1 MRSLIFS
8 LTLLIS
14 SFLLFLVQPMIGRL
28 LLPSLGGTPAV
39 WNGCMLFFQAALLAG
54 YAWAHYGPP
63 KLGVKNHL
71 LVHLFLLAAVCCL
84 LPMEIMDGW
93 AAPVDSNPMFW
104 LLGQLTLCVGLPFF
118 VISSSAPL
126 LQRWFSLSTPDEEQ
140 GSEPWFLYAISN
152 VGSLVALISYP
163 FVFERIMGLTDQGTF
178 WTAGFFLLTCMFAG
192 CAWYTLANAKREHLI
207 QTSAKSTVTPL
218 TWRKR
223 IRYITLAAIPS
234 SLMLGVTTIV
244 STDAG
249 SFPLMWSIPLA
260 LYLITFILV
269 FANRQVLPH
278 WLVVRT
284 MPYFLLLMPV
294 LISADLGGN
303 PAIMI
308 AAHFTVFFVVA
319 MACHGEMARLR
330 PPVDQLTEFYLMM
343 SIGGVVGGAF
353 NSLLAPV
360 LFNSILEYPI
370 MLVAACLIIPSWQ
383 HVCGKTVVP
392 PSWLDIKEVWA
403 APVALMVLLSAVWA
417 FEYSLLEAFPM
428 SVKLLGFGLPA
439 AGCVLLAR
447 SPRRFAP
454 CFALL
459 LFAYPF
465 IQINHDVTVKQR
477 GFFGVNEIATVGDF
491 RKLINGRT
499 QHGMQRI
506 DESEDPQPLSYYH
519 PEGPVG
525 DLFREFGDQQERI
538 GVVGLG
544 IGTIAAYGKP
554 NQEIDFYEIDPMVYQ
569 MASDDRYFSYLNSA
583 NCDVDVILG
592 DARVQLDA
600 RRKKQSQLTNVS
612 YSVNNGNDLSDDN
625 DLSDQDR
632 DNSPTRD
639 HYGLMILDAFGS
651 DSVPIHLL
659 TEEAVQLY
667 LDSLD
672 ENGLLAIHISSKF
685 MNFIPVG
692 AAISQRFGLYSAVR
706 TDAQLTQSQRQS
718 GHSASRYMIFSRD
731 EETIERFLNLDN
743 GWQALKSEHPVRW
756 TDEHANILD
765 VMIW

>member
-1 MRSLIFS
+1 MRSLVFS
-8 LTLLIS
+8 LTLLLS
-14 SFLLFLVQPMIGRL
+14 SFLLFLVQPMIGRM

-84 LPMEIMDGW
+84 LPMKIVDSW

-126 LQRWFSLSTPDEEQ
+126 LQRWFSLSASETEQ

-152 VGSLVALISYP
+152 FGSLVALISYP
-163 FVFERIMGLTDQGTF
+163 FVFERIMGLTNQGIF
-178 WTAGFFLLTCMFAG
+178 WASGFLLLTCMFAN
-192 CAWYTLANAKREHLI
+192 CAWYTLRNARPEVLTRPRTKTH
-207 QTSAKSTVTPL
+207 TAPL
-218 TWRKR
+218 SWNQRV
-223 IRYITLAAIPS
+223 RYIVLAAIPS

-269 FANRQVLPH
+269 FAKRQLLPH
-278 WLVVRT
+278 RWIVRAT
-284 MPYFLLLMPV
+284 PFFLLAMPLV
-294 LISADLGGN
+294 MTIDLGDN
-303 PAIMI
+303 PALMI
-308 AAHFTVFFVVA
+308 AAHFAVFFVVA

-330 PPVDQLTEFYLMM
+330 PPVEQLTEFYLMM

-370 MLVAACLIIPSWQ
+370 VLIAASLVLPAWREIADEQNSTDRSPA
-383 HVCGKTVVP
+383 
-392 PSWLDIKEVWA
+392 PSWLSIEKIWA
-403 APVALMVLLSAVWA
+403 VPVALLVLLSGVWA
-417 FEYSLLEAFPM
+417 FEYSLLTLFRPLVM
-428 SVKLLGFGLPA
+428 LLGFAVPA
-439 AGCVLLAR
+439 AVCILLAR
-447 SPRRFAP
+447 SPRRFVP
-454 CFALL
+454 CYALL
-459 LFAYPF
+459 LLGYPF
-465 IQINHDVTVKQR
+465 IHVNHDVTLKQR
-477 GFFGVNEIATVGDF
+477 GFFGVNEIATVGEF
-491 RKLINGRT
+491 RTLINGRT

-506 DESEDPQPLSYYH
+506 EETENPLPLSYYH
-519 PEGPVG
+519 PDGPVG
-525 DLFREFGDQQERI
+525 DLFRQFGDQQNRI

-544 IGTIAAYGKP
+544 VGTIAAYGQA
-554 NQEIDFYEIDPMVYQ
+554 NQQLDFYEIDPIVYQ
-569 MASDDRYFSYLNSA
+569 MASDENYFSYLSSA
-583 NCDVDVILG
+583 RSDVEVILG

-600 RRKKQSQLTNVS
+600 RRKRMSRLTNVAW
-612 YSVNNGNDLSDDN
+612 
-625 DLSDQDR
+625 R
-632 DNSPTRD
+632 PNSNETQTKNRL
-639 HYGLMILDAFGS
+639 YGMMILDAFGS

-659 TEEAVQLY
+659 TEEAVELY

-692 AAISQRFGLYSAVR
+692 AALSQHFGLHSAVR
-706 TDAQLTQSQRQS
+706 TDAQLTQADRQS
-718 GHSASRYMIFSRD
+718 GRSASRYMIFSRD
-731 EETIERFLNLDN
+731 KETIDRFLDLEN
-743 GWQALKSEHPVRW
+743 GWQPLKSDRPVHW

>member
-1 MRSLIFS
+1 MRSLVFS
-8 LTLLIS
+8 LTLLLS
-14 SFLLFLVQPMIGRL
+14 SFLLFLVQPMIGRM

-84 LPMEIMDGW
+84 LPMKIVDSW

-126 LQRWFSLSTPDEEQ
+126 LQRWFSLSASETEQ

-152 VGSLVALISYP
+152 FGSLVALISYP
-163 FVFERIMGLTDQGTF
+163 FVFERIMGLTNQGIF
-178 WTAGFFLLTCMFAG
+178 WASGFLLLTCMFAN
-192 CAWYTLANAKREHLI
+192 CAWYTLRNARPEVLTRPRTKTH
-207 QTSAKSTVTPL
+207 TAPL
-218 TWRKR
+218 SWNQRV
-223 IRYITLAAIPS
+223 RYIVLAAIPS

-269 FANRQVLPH
+269 FAKRQLLPH
-278 WLVVRT
+278 RWIVRAT
-284 MPYFLLLMPV
+284 PFFLLAMPLV
-294 LISADLGGN
+294 MTIDLGDN
-303 PAIMI
+303 PALMI
-308 AAHFTVFFVVA
+308 AAHFAVFFVVA

-330 PPVDQLTEFYLMM
+330 PPVEQLTEFYLMM

-370 MLVAACLIIPSWQ
+370 VLIAASLVLPAWREIADGQNSTDSSPA
-383 HVCGKTVVP
+383 
-392 PSWLDIKEVWA
+392 PSWLSIEKIWA
-403 APVALMVLLSAVWA
+403 VPVALLVLLSGVWA
-417 FEYSLLEAFPM
+417 FEYSLLTLFRPLVM
-428 SVKLLGFGLPA
+428 LLGFAVPA
-439 AGCVLLAR
+439 AVCILLAR
-447 SPRRFAP
+447 SPRRFVP
-454 CFALL
+454 CYALL
-459 LFAYPF
+459 LLGYPF
-465 IQINHDVTVKQR
+465 IHVNHDVTLKQR
-477 GFFGVNEIATVGDF
+477 GFFGVNEIATVGEF
-491 RKLINGRT
+491 RTLINGRT

-506 DESEDPQPLSYYH
+506 EETENPLPLSYYH
-519 PEGPVG
+519 PDGPVG
-525 DLFREFGDQQERI
+525 DLFRQFGDQQNRI

-544 IGTIAAYGKP
+544 VGTIAAYGQA
-554 NQEIDFYEIDPMVYQ
+554 NQQLDFYEIDPIVYQ
-569 MASDDRYFSYLNSA
+569 MASDENYFSYLSSA
-583 NCDVDVILG
+583 RSDVEVILG

-600 RRKKQSQLTNVS
+600 RRKRMSRLTNVAW
-612 YSVNNGNDLSDDN
+612 
-625 DLSDQDR
+625 R
-632 DNSPTRD
+632 PNSNETQTKNRL
-639 HYGLMILDAFGS
+639 YGMMILDAFGS

-659 TEEAVQLY
+659 TEEAVELY

-692 AAISQRFGLYSAVR
+692 AALSQHFGLHSAVR
-706 TDAQLTQSQRQS
+706 TDAQLTQSDRQS
-718 GHSASRYMIFSRD
+718 GRSASRYMIFSRD
-731 EETIERFLNLDN
+731 KETIDRFLDLEN
-743 GWQALKSEHPVRW
+743 GWQPLKSDRPVHW

>member
-1 MRSLIFS
+1 MRSLVFS
-8 LTLLIS
+8 LTLLLS
-14 SFLLFLVQPMIGRL
+14 SFLLFLVQPMIGRM

-84 LPMEIMDGW
+84 LPMKIVDSW

-126 LQRWFSLSTPDEEQ
+126 LQRWFSLSASETDQ

-152 VGSLVALISYP
+152 FGSLVALISYP
-163 FVFERIMGLTDQGTF
+163 FVFERIMGLTNQGIF
-178 WTAGFFLLTCMFAG
+178 WASGFLLLTCMFAN
-192 CAWYTLANAKREHLI
+192 CAWYTLRNARPEVLTRPRTKTH
-207 QTSAKSTVTPL
+207 TAPL
-218 TWRKR
+218 SWNQRV
-223 IRYITLAAIPS
+223 RYIVLAAIPS

-269 FANRQVLPH
+269 FAKRQLLPH
-278 WLVVRT
+278 RWIVRAT
-284 MPYFLLLMPV
+284 PFFLLAMPLV
-294 LISADLGGN
+294 MTIDLGDN
-303 PAIMI
+303 PALMI
-308 AAHFTVFFVVA
+308 AAHFAVFFVVA

-330 PPVDQLTEFYLMM
+330 PPVEQLTEFYLMM

-370 MLVAACLIIPSWQ
+370 VLIAASLALPAWREIADGQNSTDRSPA
-383 HVCGKTVVP
+383 
-392 PSWLDIKEVWA
+392 PSWLSIEKIWA
-403 APVALMVLLSAVWA
+403 VPVALLVLLSGVWA
-417 FEYSLLEAFPM
+417 FEYSLLTLFRPLVM
-428 SVKLLGFGLPA
+428 LLGFAVPA
-439 AGCVLLAR
+439 AVCILLAR
-447 SPRRFAP
+447 SPRRFVP
-454 CFALL
+454 CYALL
-459 LFAYPF
+459 LLGYPF
-465 IQINHDVTVKQR
+465 IHVNHDVTLKQR
-477 GFFGVNEIATVGDF
+477 GFFGVNEIATVGEF
-491 RKLINGRT
+491 RTLINGRT

-506 DESEDPQPLSYYH
+506 EETENPLPLSYYH
-519 PEGPVG
+519 PDGPVG
-525 DLFREFGDQQERI
+525 DLFRQFGDQQNRI

-544 IGTIAAYGKP
+544 VGTIAAYGQA
-554 NQEIDFYEIDPMVYQ
+554 NQQLDFYEIDPIVYQ
-569 MASDDRYFSYLNSA
+569 MASDENYFSYLSSA
-583 NCDVDVILG
+583 RSDVEVILG

-600 RRKKQSQLTNVS
+600 RRKRMSRLTNVAW
-612 YSVNNGNDLSDDN
+612 
-625 DLSDQDR
+625 R
-632 DNSPTRD
+632 PNSNETQTKNRL
-639 HYGLMILDAFGS
+639 YGMMILDAFGS

-659 TEEAVQLY
+659 TEEAVELY

-692 AAISQRFGLYSAVR
+692 AALSQHFGLHSAVR
-706 TDAQLTQSQRQS
+706 TDAQLTQSDRQS
-718 GHSASRYMIFSRD
+718 GRSASRYMIFSRD
-731 EETIERFLNLDN
+731 KETIDRFLDLEN
-743 GWQALKSEHPVRW
+743 GWQPLKSDRPVHW

>member
-1 MRSLIFS
+1 MRSLVFS
-8 LTLLIS
+8 LTLLLS
-14 SFLLFLVQPMIGRL
+14 SFLLFLVQPMIGRM

-84 LPMEIMDGW
+84 LPMKIVDSW

-126 LQRWFSLSTPDEEQ
+126 LQRWFSLSASETEQ

-152 VGSLVALISYP
+152 FGSLVALISYP
-163 FVFERIMGLTDQGTF
+163 FVFERIMGLTNQGIF
-178 WTAGFFLLTCMFAG
+178 WASGFLLLTCMFAN
-192 CAWYTLANAKREHLI
+192 CAWYTLRNARPEVLTRPRTKTH
-207 QTSAKSTVTPL
+207 TAPL
-218 TWRKR
+218 SWNQRV
-223 IRYITLAAIPS
+223 RYIVLAAIPS

-269 FANRQVLPH
+269 FAKRQLLPH
-278 WLVVRT
+278 RWIVRAT
-284 MPYFLLLMPV
+284 PFFLLAMPLV
-294 LISADLGGN
+294 MTIDLGDN
-303 PAIMI
+303 PALMI
-308 AAHFTVFFVVA
+308 AAHFAVFFVVA

-330 PPVDQLTEFYLMM
+330 PPVEQLTEFYLMM

-370 MLVAACLIIPSWQ
+370 VLIAASLVLPAWREIADGQNSTDRSPA
-383 HVCGKTVVP
+383 
-392 PSWLDIKEVWA
+392 PSWLSIEKIWA
-403 APVALMVLLSAVWA
+403 VPVALLVLLSGVWA
-417 FEYSLLEAFPM
+417 FEYSLLTLFRPLVM
-428 SVKLLGFGLPA
+428 LLGFAVPA
-439 AGCVLLAR
+439 AVCILLAR
-447 SPRRFAP
+447 SPRRFVP
-454 CFALL
+454 CYALL
-459 LFAYPF
+459 LLGYPF
-465 IQINHDVTVKQR
+465 IHVNHDVTLKQR
-477 GFFGVNEIATVGDF
+477 GFFGVNEIATVGEF
-491 RKLINGRT
+491 RTLINGRT

-506 DESEDPQPLSYYH
+506 EETENPLPLSYYH
-519 PEGPVG
+519 PDGPVG
-525 DLFREFGDQQERI
+525 DLFRQFGDQQNRI

-544 IGTIAAYGKP
+544 VGTIAAYGQA
-554 NQEIDFYEIDPMVYQ
+554 NQQLDFYEIDPIVYQ
-569 MASDDRYFSYLNSA
+569 MASDENYFSYLSSA
-583 NCDVDVILG
+583 RSDVEVILG

-600 RRKKQSQLTNVS
+600 RRKRMSRLTNVAW
-612 YSVNNGNDLSDDN
+612 
-625 DLSDQDR
+625 R
-632 DNSPTRD
+632 PNSNETQTKNRL
-639 HYGLMILDAFGS
+639 YGMMILDAFGS

-659 TEEAVQLY
+659 TEEAVELY

-692 AAISQRFGLYSAVR
+692 AALSQHFGLHSAVR
-706 TDAQLTQSQRQS
+706 TDAQLTQSDRQS
-718 GHSASRYMIFSRD
+718 GRSASRYMIFSRD
-731 EETIERFLNLDN
+731 KETIDRFLDLEN
-743 GWQALKSEHPVRW
+743 GWQPLKSDRPVHW

>member
-1 MRSLIFS
+1 MRSLVFS
-8 LTLLIS
+8 LTLLLS
-14 SFLLFLVQPMIGRL
+14 SFLLFLVQPMIGRM

-84 LPMEIMDGW
+84 LPMKIVDSW

-126 LQRWFSLSTPDEEQ
+126 LQRWFSLSASETEQ

-152 VGSLVALISYP
+152 FGSLVALISYP
-163 FVFERIMGLTDQGTF
+163 FVFERIMGLTNQGIF
-178 WTAGFFLLTCMFAG
+178 WASGFLLLTCMFAN
-192 CAWYTLANAKREHLI
+192 CAWYTLRNARPEVLTRPRTKTH
-207 QTSAKSTVTPL
+207 TPPL
-218 TWRKR
+218 SWNQRV
-223 IRYITLAAIPS
+223 RYIVLAAIPS

-269 FANRQVLPH
+269 FAKRQLLPH
-278 WLVVRT
+278 RWIVRAT
-284 MPYFLLLMPV
+284 PFFLLAMPLV
-294 LISADLGGN
+294 MTIDLGDN
-303 PAIMI
+303 PALMI
-308 AAHFTVFFVVA
+308 ATHFAVFFVVA

-330 PPVDQLTEFYLMM
+330 PPVEQLTEFYLMM

-370 MLVAACLIIPSWQ
+370 VLIAASLVLPAWREIADGQNSTDRSPA
-383 HVCGKTVVP
+383 
-392 PSWLDIKEVWA
+392 PSWLSIEKIWA
-403 APVALMVLLSAVWA
+403 VPVALLVLLSGVWA
-417 FEYSLLEAFPM
+417 FEYSLLTLFRPLVM
-428 SVKLLGFGLPA
+428 LLGFAVPA
-439 AGCVLLAR
+439 AVCILLAR
-447 SPRRFAP
+447 SPRRFVP
-454 CFALL
+454 CYALL
-459 LFAYPF
+459 LLGYPF
-465 IQINHDVTVKQR
+465 IHVNHDVTLKQR
-477 GFFGVNEIATVGDF
+477 GFFGVNEIATVGEF
-491 RKLINGRT
+491 RTLINGRT

-506 DESEDPQPLSYYH
+506 EETENPLPLSYYH
-519 PEGPVG
+519 PDGPVG
-525 DLFREFGDQQERI
+525 DLFRQFGDQQNRI

-544 IGTIAAYGKP
+544 VGTIAAYGQA
-554 NQEIDFYEIDPMVYQ
+554 NQQLDFYEIDPIVYQ
-569 MASDDRYFSYLNSA
+569 MASDENYFSYLSSA
-583 NCDVDVILG
+583 RSDVEVILG

-600 RRKKQSQLTNVS
+600 RRKRMSRLTNVAW
-612 YSVNNGNDLSDDN
+612 
-625 DLSDQDR
+625 R
-632 DNSPTRD
+632 PNSNETQTKNRL
-639 HYGLMILDAFGS
+639 YGMMILDAFGS

-659 TEEAVQLY
+659 TEEAVELY

-692 AAISQRFGLYSAVR
+692 AALSQHFGLHSAVR
-706 TDAQLTQSQRQS
+706 TDAQLTQADRQS
-718 GHSASRYMIFSRD
+718 GRSASRYMIFSRD
-731 EETIERFLNLDN
+731 KETIDRFLDLEN
-743 GWQALKSEHPVRW
+743 GWQPLKSDRPVHW

>member
-1 MRSLIFS
+1 MRSLVFS
-8 LTLLIS
+8 LTLLLS
-14 SFLLFLVQPMIGRL
+14 SFLLFLVQPMIGRM

-84 LPMEIMDGW
+84 LPMKIVDSW

-126 LQRWFSLSTPDEEQ
+126 LQRWFSLSASETDQ

-152 VGSLVALISYP
+152 FGSLVALISYP
-163 FVFERIMGLTDQGTF
+163 FVFERIMGLTNQGIF
-178 WTAGFFLLTCMFAG
+178 WASGFLLLTCMFAN
-192 CAWYTLANAKREHLI
+192 CAWYTLRNARPEVLTRPRTKTH
-207 QTSAKSTVTPL
+207 TPPL
-218 TWRKR
+218 SWNQRV
-223 IRYITLAAIPS
+223 RYIVLAAIPS

-269 FANRQVLPH
+269 FAKRQLLPH
-278 WLVVRT
+278 RWIVRAT
-284 MPYFLLLMPV
+284 PFFLLAMPLV
-294 LISADLGGN
+294 MTIDLGDN
-303 PAIMI
+303 PALMI
-308 AAHFTVFFVVA
+308 AAHFAVFFVVA

-330 PPVDQLTEFYLMM
+330 PPVEQLTEFYLMM

-370 MLVAACLIIPSWQ
+370 VLIAASLALPAWREIADGQNSTDRSPA
-383 HVCGKTVVP
+383 
-392 PSWLDIKEVWA
+392 PSWLSIEKIWA
-403 APVALMVLLSAVWA
+403 VPVALLVLLSGVWA
-417 FEYSLLEAFPM
+417 FEYSLLTLFRPLVM
-428 SVKLLGFGLPA
+428 LLGFAVPA
-439 AGCVLLAR
+439 AVCILLAR
-447 SPRRFAP
+447 SPRRFVP
-454 CFALL
+454 CYALL
-459 LFAYPF
+459 LLGYPF
-465 IQINHDVTVKQR
+465 IHVNHDVTLKQR
-477 GFFGVNEIATVGDF
+477 GFFGVNEIATVGEF
-491 RKLINGRT
+491 RTLINGRT

-506 DESEDPQPLSYYH
+506 EETENPLPLSYYH
-519 PEGPVG
+519 PDGPVG
-525 DLFREFGDQQERI
+525 DLFRQFGDQQNRI

-544 IGTIAAYGKP
+544 VGTIAAYGQA
-554 NQEIDFYEIDPMVYQ
+554 NQQLDFYEIDPIVYQ
-569 MASDDRYFSYLNSA
+569 MASDENYFSYLSSA
-583 NCDVDVILG
+583 RSDVEVILG

-600 RRKKQSQLTNVS
+600 RRKRMSRLTNVAW
-612 YSVNNGNDLSDDN
+612 
-625 DLSDQDR
+625 R
-632 DNSPTRD
+632 PNSNETQTKNRL
-639 HYGLMILDAFGS
+639 YGMMILDAFGS

-659 TEEAVQLY
+659 TEEAVELY

-692 AAISQRFGLYSAVR
+692 AALSQHFGLHSAVR
-706 TDAQLTQSQRQS
+706 TDAQLTQADRQS
-718 GHSASRYMIFSRD
+718 GRSASRYMIFSRD
-731 EETIERFLNLDN
+731 KETIDRFLDLEN
-743 GWQALKSEHPVRW
+743 GWQPLKSDRPVHW

>member
-1 MRSLIFS
+1 MRSLVFS
-8 LTLLIS
+8 LTLLLS
-14 SFLLFLVQPMIGRL
+14 SFLLFLVQPMIGRM

-84 LPMEIMDGW
+84 LPMKIVDSW

-126 LQRWFSLSTPDEEQ
+126 LQRWFSLSASETEQ

-152 VGSLVALISYP
+152 FGSLVALISYP
-163 FVFERIMGLTDQGTF
+163 FVFERIMGLTNQGIF
-178 WTAGFFLLTCMFAG
+178 WASGFLLLTCMFAN
-192 CAWYTLANAKREHLI
+192 CAWYTLRNARPEVLTRPRTKTH
-207 QTSAKSTVTPL
+207 TAPL
-218 TWRKR
+218 SWNQRV
-223 IRYITLAAIPS
+223 RYIVLAAIPS

-269 FANRQVLPH
+269 FAKRQLLPH
-278 WLVVRT
+278 RWIVRAT
-284 MPYFLLLMPV
+284 PFFLLAMPLV
-294 LISADLGGN
+294 MTIDLGDN
-303 PAIMI
+303 PALMI
-308 AAHFTVFFVVA
+308 AAHFAVFFVVA

-330 PPVDQLTEFYLMM
+330 PPVEQLTEFYLMM

-370 MLVAACLIIPSWQ
+370 VLIAASLALPAWREIADGQNSTDRSPA
-383 HVCGKTVVP
+383 
-392 PSWLDIKEVWA
+392 PSWLSIEKIWA
-403 APVALMVLLSAVWA
+403 VPVALLVLLSGVWA
-417 FEYSLLEAFPM
+417 FEYSLLTLFRPLVM
-428 SVKLLGFGLPA
+428 LLGFAVPA
-439 AGCVLLAR
+439 AVCILLAR
-447 SPRRFAP
+447 SPRRFVP
-454 CFALL
+454 CYALL
-459 LFAYPF
+459 LLGYPF
-465 IQINHDVTVKQR
+465 IHVNHDVTLKQR
-477 GFFGVNEIATVGDF
+477 GFFGVNEIATVGEF
-491 RKLINGRT
+491 RTLINGRT

-506 DESEDPQPLSYYH
+506 EETENPLPLSYYH
-519 PEGPVG
+519 PDGPVG
-525 DLFREFGDQQERI
+525 DLFRQFGDQQNRI

-544 IGTIAAYGKP
+544 VGTIAAYGQA
-554 NQEIDFYEIDPMVYQ
+554 NQQLDFYEIDPIVYQ
-569 MASDDRYFSYLNSA
+569 MASDENYFSYLSSA
-583 NCDVDVILG
+583 RSDVEVILG

-600 RRKKQSQLTNVS
+600 RRKRMSRLTNVAW
-612 YSVNNGNDLSDDN
+612 
-625 DLSDQDR
+625 R
-632 DNSPTRD
+632 PNSNETQTKNRL
-639 HYGLMILDAFGS
+639 YGMMILDAFGS

-659 TEEAVQLY
+659 TEEAVELY

-692 AAISQRFGLYSAVR
+692 AALSQHFGLHSAVR
-706 TDAQLTQSQRQS
+706 TDAQLTQADRQS
-718 GHSASRYMIFSRD
+718 GRSASRYMIFSRD
-731 EETIERFLNLDN
+731 KETIDRFLDLKN
-743 GWQALKSEHPVRW
+743 GWQPLKSDRPVHW

>member
-8 LTLLIS
+8 LTLLLS
-14 SFLLFLVQPMIGRL
+14 SFLLFLVQPMIGRM

-71 LVHLFLLAAVCCL
+71 LVHLFLLASVCCL
-84 LPMEIMDGW
+84 LPMRIVDSW

-126 LQRWFSLSTPDEEQ
+126 LQRWFSLSTSDEEQ

-178 WTAGFFLLTCMFAG
+178 WTTGFFLLTCMFAG
-192 CAWYTLANAKREHLI
+192 CAWYTLSNAKREQLVPTH
-207 QTSAKSTVTPL
+207 TKSTTAPL
-218 TWRKR
+218 KWPER
-223 IRYITLAAIPS
+223 IRYIVLAAIPS

-269 FANRQVLPH
+269 FANQQVLPH

-294 LISADLGGN
+294 LISADLGTN
-303 PAIMI
+303 PAMMI

-330 PPVDQLTEFYLMM
+330 PPVEQLTEFYLMM

-353 NSLLAPV
+353 NSLLSPV

-370 MLVAACLIIPSWQ
+370 MLIAACLAIPSWQ
-383 HVCGKTVVP
+383 QVCDKGNDSREAAEK
-392 PSWLDIKEVWA
+392 PSWFDLKKVWA
-403 APVALMVLLSAVWA
+403 APVALLLLLSCVWA
-417 FEYSLLEAFPM
+417 FEDSLLNISPVT
-428 SVKLLGFGLPA
+428 VKLLGFGLPA

-447 SPRRFAP
+447 SPSQFAP

-465 IQINHDVTVKQR
+465 IQINHDITVRQR

-506 DESEDPQPLSYYH
+506 DEPENPEPLSYYH
-519 PEGPVG
+519 PDGRVG
-525 DLFREFGDQQERI
+525 DLFREFGDTQKRI

-544 IGTIAAYGKP
+544 IGTIAAYGRP
-554 NQEIDFYEIDPMVYQ
+554 NQQIDFYEIDPIVYQ
-569 MASDDRYFSYLNSA
+569 MASDNRYFSYLDSA
-583 NCDVDVILG
+583 SSDIEVILG

-600 RRKKQSQLTNVS
+600 RRKQKSRLTNVS
-612 YSVNNGNDLSDDN
+612 YSSDDAPN
-625 DLSDQDR
+625 DRGSNHFRTPDR
-632 DNSPTRD
+632 
-639 HYGLMILDAFGS
+639 YGLMILDAFGS

-659 TEEAVQLY
+659 TEEAVELY

-685 MNFIPVG
+685 MDFVPVG
-692 AAISQRFGLYSAVR
+692 AAIGQRFGLHAAVR
-706 TDAQLTQSQRQS
+706 TDAQLTQSQQKAGRS
-718 GHSASRYMIFSRD
+718 PSRYMIFSRD
-731 EETIERFLNLDN
+731 QETIKRFIELNN
-743 GWQALKSEHPVRW
+743 GWQPLEAKHPGRW

>member
-1 MRSLIFS
+1 MRSLVFS
-8 LTLLIS
+8 LTLLLS
-14 SFLLFLVQPMIGRL
+14 SFLLFLVQPMIGRM

-84 LPMEIMDGW
+84 LPMKIVDSW

-126 LQRWFSLSTPDEEQ
+126 LQRWFSLSASETEQ

-152 VGSLVALISYP
+152 FGSLVALISYP
-163 FVFERIMGLTDQGTF
+163 FVFERIMGLTNQGIF
-178 WTAGFFLLTCMFAG
+178 WASGFLLLTCMFAN
-192 CAWYTLANAKREHLI
+192 CAWYTLRNARPEVLTRPRTKTH
-207 QTSAKSTVTPL
+207 TAPL
-218 TWRKR
+218 SWNQRV
-223 IRYITLAAIPS
+223 RYIVLAAIPS

-269 FANRQVLPH
+269 FAKRQLLPH
-278 WLVVRT
+278 RWIVRAT
-284 MPYFLLLMPV
+284 PFFLLAMPLV
-294 LISADLGGN
+294 MTIDLGDN
-303 PAIMI
+303 PALMI
-308 AAHFTVFFVVA
+308 AAHFAVFFVVA

-330 PPVDQLTEFYLMM
+330 PPVEQLTEFYLMM

-370 MLVAACLIIPSWQ
+370 VLIAASLVLPAWREIADEQNSTDRSPA
-383 HVCGKTVVP
+383 
-392 PSWLDIKEVWA
+392 PSWLSIEKIWA
-403 APVALMVLLSAVWA
+403 VPVALLVLLSGVWA
-417 FEYSLLEAFPM
+417 FEYSLLKLFRPLVM
-428 SVKLLGFGLPA
+428 LLGFAVPA
-439 AGCVLLAR
+439 AVCILLAR
-447 SPRRFAP
+447 SPRRFVP
-454 CFALL
+454 CYALL
-459 LFAYPF
+459 LLGYPF
-465 IQINHDVTVKQR
+465 IHVNHDVTLKQR
-477 GFFGVNEIATVGDF
+477 GFFGVNEIATVGEF
-491 RKLINGRT
+491 RTLINGRT

-506 DESEDPQPLSYYH
+506 EETENPLPLSYYH
-519 PEGPVG
+519 PDGPVG
-525 DLFREFGDQQERI
+525 DLFRQFGDQQNRI

-544 IGTIAAYGKP
+544 VGTIAAYGQA
-554 NQEIDFYEIDPMVYQ
+554 NQQLDFYEIDPIVYQ
-569 MASDDRYFSYLNSA
+569 MASDENYFSYLSSA
-583 NCDVDVILG
+583 RSDVEVILG

-600 RRKKQSQLTNVS
+600 RRKRMSRLTNVAW
-612 YSVNNGNDLSDDN
+612 
-625 DLSDQDR
+625 R
-632 DNSPTRD
+632 PNSNETQTKNRL
-639 HYGLMILDAFGS
+639 YGMMILDAFGS

-659 TEEAVQLY
+659 TEEAVELY

-692 AAISQRFGLYSAVR
+692 AALSQHFGLHSAVR
-706 TDAQLTQSQRQS
+706 TDAQLTQADRQS
-718 GHSASRYMIFSRD
+718 GRSASRYMIFSRD
-731 EETIERFLNLDN
+731 KETIDRFLDLEN
-743 GWQALKSEHPVRW
+743 GWQPLKSDRPVHW

>member
-1 MRSLIFS
+1 
-8 LTLLIS
+8 
-14 SFLLFLVQPMIGRL
+14 MIGRM

-84 LPMEIMDGW
+84 LPMKIVDSW

-126 LQRWFSLSTPDEEQ
+126 LQRWFSLSASETDQ

-152 VGSLVALISYP
+152 FGSLVALISYP
-163 FVFERIMGLTDQGTF
+163 FVFERIMGLTNQGIF
-178 WTAGFFLLTCMFAG
+178 WASGFLLLTCMFAN
-192 CAWYTLANAKREHLI
+192 CAWYTLRNARPEVLTRPRTKTH
-207 QTSAKSTVTPL
+207 TAPL
-218 TWRKR
+218 SWNQRV
-223 IRYITLAAIPS
+223 RYIVLAAIPS

-269 FANRQVLPH
+269 FAKRQLLPH
-278 WLVVRT
+278 RWIVRAT
-284 MPYFLLLMPV
+284 PFFLLAMPLV
-294 LISADLGGN
+294 MTIDLGDN
-303 PAIMI
+303 PALMI
-308 AAHFTVFFVVA
+308 AAHFAVFFVVA

-330 PPVDQLTEFYLMM
+330 PPVEQLTEFYLMM

-370 MLVAACLIIPSWQ
+370 VLIAASLVLPAWREIADGQNSTDSSPA
-383 HVCGKTVVP
+383 
-392 PSWLDIKEVWA
+392 PSWLSIEKIWA
-403 APVALMVLLSAVWA
+403 VPVALLVLLSGVWA
-417 FEYSLLEAFPM
+417 FEYSLLTLFRPLVM
-428 SVKLLGFGLPA
+428 LLGFAVPA
-439 AGCVLLAR
+439 AVCILLAR
-447 SPRRFAP
+447 SPRRFVP
-454 CFALL
+454 CYALL
-459 LFAYPF
+459 LLGYPF
-465 IQINHDVTVKQR
+465 IHVNHDVTLKQR
-477 GFFGVNEIATVGDF
+477 GFFGVNEIATVGEF
-491 RKLINGRT
+491 RTLINGRT

-506 DESEDPQPLSYYH
+506 EETENPLPLSYYH
-519 PEGPVG
+519 PDGPVG
-525 DLFREFGDQQERI
+525 DLFRQFGDQQNRI

-544 IGTIAAYGKP
+544 VGTIAAYGQA
-554 NQEIDFYEIDPMVYQ
+554 NQQLDFYEIDPIVYQ
-569 MASDDRYFSYLNSA
+569 MASDESYFSYLSSA
-583 NCDVDVILG
+583 RSDVEVILG

-600 RRKKQSQLTNVS
+600 RRKRMSRLTNVAW
-612 YSVNNGNDLSDDN
+612 
-625 DLSDQDR
+625 R
-632 DNSPTRD
+632 PNSNETQTKNRL
-639 HYGLMILDAFGS
+639 YGMMILDAFGS

-659 TEEAVQLY
+659 TEEAVELY

-692 AAISQRFGLYSAVR
+692 AALSQHFGLHSAVR
-706 TDAQLTQSQRQS
+706 TDAQLTQSDRQA
-718 GHSASRYMIFSRD
+718 GRSASRYMIFSRD
-731 EETIERFLNLDN
+731 KETIDRFLDLKN
-743 GWQALKSEHPVRW
+743 GWQPLKSDRPVHW

>member
-1 MRSLIFS
+1 MRSLVFS
-8 LTLLIS
+8 LTLLLS
-14 SFLLFLVQPMIGRL
+14 SFLLFLVQPMIGRM

-84 LPMEIMDGW
+84 LPMKIVDSW

-126 LQRWFSLSTPDEEQ
+126 LQRWFSLSASETEQ

-152 VGSLVALISYP
+152 FGSLVALISYP
-163 FVFERIMGLTDQGTF
+163 FVFERIMGLTNQGIF
-178 WTAGFFLLTCMFAG
+178 WASGFLLLTCMFAN
-192 CAWYTLANAKREHLI
+192 CAWYTLRNARPEVLTRPRTKTH
-207 QTSAKSTVTPL
+207 TAPL
-218 TWRKR
+218 SWNQRV
-223 IRYITLAAIPS
+223 RYIVLAAIPS

-269 FANRQVLPH
+269 FAKRQLLPH
-278 WLVVRT
+278 RWIVRAT
-284 MPYFLLLMPV
+284 PFFLLAMPLV
-294 LISADLGGN
+294 MTIDLGDN
-303 PAIMI
+303 PALMI
-308 AAHFTVFFVVA
+308 AAHFAVFFVVA

-330 PPVDQLTEFYLMM
+330 PPVEQLTEFYLMM

-370 MLVAACLIIPSWQ
+370 VLIAASLALPAWREIVDGQNSTDRSPA
-383 HVCGKTVVP
+383 
-392 PSWLDIKEVWA
+392 PSWLSIEKIWA
-403 APVALMVLLSAVWA
+403 VPVALLVLLSGVWA
-417 FEYSLLEAFPM
+417 FEYSLLTLFRPLVM
-428 SVKLLGFGLPA
+428 LLGFAVPA
-439 AGCVLLAR
+439 AVCILLAR
-447 SPRRFAP
+447 SPRRFVP
-454 CFALL
+454 CYALL
-459 LFAYPF
+459 LLGYPF
-465 IQINHDVTVKQR
+465 IHVNHDVTLKQR
-477 GFFGVNEIATVGDF
+477 GFFGVNEIATVGEF
-491 RKLINGRT
+491 RTLINGRT

-506 DESEDPQPLSYYH
+506 EETENPLPLSYYH
-519 PEGPVG
+519 PDGPVG
-525 DLFREFGDQQERI
+525 DLFRQFGDQQNRI

-544 IGTIAAYGKP
+544 VGTIAAYGQA
-554 NQEIDFYEIDPMVYQ
+554 NQQLDFYEIDPIVYQ
-569 MASDDRYFSYLNSA
+569 MASDENYFSYLSSA
-583 NCDVDVILG
+583 RSDVEVILG

-600 RRKKQSQLTNVS
+600 RRKRMSRLTNVAW
-612 YSVNNGNDLSDDN
+612 
-625 DLSDQDR
+625 R
-632 DNSPTRD
+632 PNSNETQTKNRL
-639 HYGLMILDAFGS
+639 YGMMILDAFGS

-659 TEEAVQLY
+659 TEEAVELY

-692 AAISQRFGLYSAVR
+692 AALSQHFGLHSAVR
-706 TDAQLTQSQRQS
+706 TDAQLTQADRQS
-718 GHSASRYMIFSRD
+718 GRSASRYMIFSRD
-731 EETIERFLNLDN
+731 KETIDRFLDLEN
-743 GWQALKSEHPVRW
+743 GWQPLKSDRPVHW

>member
-1 MRSLIFS
+1 MRSLVFS
-8 LTLLIS
+8 LTLLLS
-14 SFLLFLVQPMIGRL
+14 SFLLFLVQPMIGRM

-84 LPMEIMDGW
+84 LPMKIVDSW

-126 LQRWFSLSTPDEEQ
+126 LQRWFSLSASETDQ

-152 VGSLVALISYP
+152 FGSLVALISYP
-163 FVFERIMGLTDQGTF
+163 FVFERIMGLTNQGIF
-178 WTAGFFLLTCMFAG
+178 WASGFLLLTCMFAN
-192 CAWYTLANAKREHLI
+192 CAWYTLRNARPEVLTRPRTKTH
-207 QTSAKSTVTPL
+207 TPPL
-218 TWRKR
+218 SWNQRV
-223 IRYITLAAIPS
+223 RYIVLAAIPS

-269 FANRQVLPH
+269 FAKRQLLPH
-278 WLVVRT
+278 RWIVRAT
-284 MPYFLLLMPV
+284 PFFLLAMPLV
-294 LISADLGGN
+294 MTIDLGDN
-303 PAIMI
+303 PALMI
-308 AAHFTVFFVVA
+308 AAHFAVFFVVA

-330 PPVDQLTEFYLMM
+330 PPVEQLTEFYLMM

-370 MLVAACLIIPSWQ
+370 VLIAASLVLPAWREIADEQNSTDRSPA
-383 HVCGKTVVP
+383 
-392 PSWLDIKEVWA
+392 PSWLSIEKIWA
-403 APVALMVLLSAVWA
+403 VPVALLVLLSGVWA
-417 FEYSLLEAFPM
+417 FEYSLLTLFRPLVM
-428 SVKLLGFGLPA
+428 LLGFAVPA
-439 AGCVLLAR
+439 AVCILLAR
-447 SPRRFAP
+447 SPRRFVP
-454 CFALL
+454 CYALL
-459 LFAYPF
+459 LLGYPF
-465 IQINHDVTVKQR
+465 IHVNHDVTLKQR
-477 GFFGVNEIATVGDF
+477 GFFGVNEIATVGEF
-491 RKLINGRT
+491 RTLINGRT

-506 DESEDPQPLSYYH
+506 EETENPLPLSYYH
-519 PEGPVG
+519 PDGPVG
-525 DLFREFGDQQERI
+525 DLFRQFGDQQNRI

-544 IGTIAAYGKP
+544 VGTIAAYGQA
-554 NQEIDFYEIDPMVYQ
+554 NQQLDFYEIDPIVYQ
-569 MASDDRYFSYLNSA
+569 MASDENYFSYLSSA
-583 NCDVDVILG
+583 RSDVEVILG

-600 RRKKQSQLTNVS
+600 RRKRMSRLTNVAW
-612 YSVNNGNDLSDDN
+612 
-625 DLSDQDR
+625 R
-632 DNSPTRD
+632 PNSNETQTKNRL
-639 HYGLMILDAFGS
+639 YGMMILDAFGS

-659 TEEAVQLY
+659 TEEAVELY

-692 AAISQRFGLYSAVR
+692 AALSQHFGLHSAVR
-706 TDAQLTQSQRQS
+706 TDAQLTQADRQS
-718 GHSASRYMIFSRD
+718 GRSASRYMIFSRD
-731 EETIERFLNLDN
+731 KETIDRFLDLEN
-743 GWQALKSEHPVRW
+743 GWQPLKSDRPVHW

>member
-1 MRSLIFS
+1 MRSLVFS
-8 LTLLIS
+8 LTLLLS
-14 SFLLFLVQPMIGRL
+14 SFLLFLVQPMIGRM

-84 LPMEIMDGW
+84 LPMKIVDSW
-93 AAPVDSNPMFW
+93 AAPVDSNPMSW

-126 LQRWFSLSTPDEEQ
+126 LQRWFSLSASETEQ

-152 VGSLVALISYP
+152 FGSLVALISYP
-163 FVFERIMGLTDQGTF
+163 FVFERIMGLTNQGIF
-178 WTAGFFLLTCMFAG
+178 WASGFLLLTCMFAN
-192 CAWYTLANAKREHLI
+192 CAWYTLRNARPEVLTRPRTKTH
-207 QTSAKSTVTPL
+207 TAPL
-218 TWRKR
+218 SWNQRV
-223 IRYITLAAIPS
+223 RYIVLAAIPS

-269 FANRQVLPH
+269 FAKRQLLPH
-278 WLVVRT
+278 RWIVRAT
-284 MPYFLLLMPV
+284 PFFLLAMPLV
-294 LISADLGGN
+294 MTIDLGDN
-303 PAIMI
+303 PALMI
-308 AAHFTVFFVVA
+308 AAHFAVFFVVA

-330 PPVDQLTEFYLMM
+330 PPVEQLTEFYLMM

-370 MLVAACLIIPSWQ
+370 VLIAASLALPAWREIADGQNSTDRSPA
-383 HVCGKTVVP
+383 
-392 PSWLDIKEVWA
+392 PSWLSIEKIWA
-403 APVALMVLLSAVWA
+403 VPVALLVLLSGVWA
-417 FEYSLLEAFPM
+417 FEYSLLKLFRPLVM
-428 SVKLLGFGLPA
+428 LLGFAVPA
-439 AGCVLLAR
+439 AVCILLAR
-447 SPRRFAP
+447 SPRRFVP
-454 CFALL
+454 CYALL
-459 LFAYPF
+459 LLGYPF
-465 IQINHDVTVKQR
+465 IHVNHDVTLKQR
-477 GFFGVNEIATVGDF
+477 GFFGVNEIATVGEF
-491 RKLINGRT
+491 RTLINGRT

-506 DESEDPQPLSYYH
+506 EETENPLPLSYYH
-519 PEGPVG
+519 PDGPVG
-525 DLFREFGDQQERI
+525 DLFRQFGDQQNRI

-544 IGTIAAYGKP
+544 VGTIAAYGQA
-554 NQEIDFYEIDPMVYQ
+554 NQQLDFYEIDPIVYQ
-569 MASDDRYFSYLNSA
+569 MASDENYFSYLSSA
-583 NCDVDVILG
+583 RSDVEVILG

-600 RRKKQSQLTNVS
+600 RRKRMSRLTNVAW
-612 YSVNNGNDLSDDN
+612 
-625 DLSDQDR
+625 R
-632 DNSPTRD
+632 PNSNETQTKNRL
-639 HYGLMILDAFGS
+639 YGMMILDAFGS

-659 TEEAVQLY
+659 TEEAVELY

-692 AAISQRFGLYSAVR
+692 AALSQHFGLHSAVR
-706 TDAQLTQSQRQS
+706 TDAQLTQADRQS
-718 GHSASRYMIFSRD
+718 GRSASRYMIFSRD
-731 EETIERFLNLDN
+731 KETIDRFLDLEN
-743 GWQALKSEHPVRW
+743 GWQPLKSDRPVHW

>member
-1 MRSLIFS
+1 MRSLVFS
-8 LTLLIS
+8 LTLLLS
-14 SFLLFLVQPMIGRL
+14 SFLLFLVQPMIGRM

-84 LPMEIMDGW
+84 LPMKIVDSW

-126 LQRWFSLSTPDEEQ
+126 LQRWFSLSASETDQ

-152 VGSLVALISYP
+152 FGSLVALISYP
-163 FVFERIMGLTDQGTF
+163 FVFERIMGLTNQGIF
-178 WTAGFFLLTCMFAG
+178 WASGFLLLTCMFAN
-192 CAWYTLANAKREHLI
+192 CAWYTLRNARPEVLTRPRTKTH
-207 QTSAKSTVTPL
+207 TAPL
-218 TWRKR
+218 SWNQRV
-223 IRYITLAAIPS
+223 RYIVLAAIPS

-269 FANRQVLPH
+269 FAKRQLLPH
-278 WLVVRT
+278 RWIVRAT
-284 MPYFLLLMPV
+284 PFFLLAMPLV
-294 LISADLGGN
+294 MTIDLGDN
-303 PAIMI
+303 PALMI
-308 AAHFTVFFVVA
+308 AAHFAVFFVVA

-330 PPVDQLTEFYLMM
+330 PPVEQLTEFYLMM

-370 MLVAACLIIPSWQ
+370 VLIAASLALPAWREIADGQNSTDSSPA
-383 HVCGKTVVP
+383 
-392 PSWLDIKEVWA
+392 PSWLSIEKIWA
-403 APVALMVLLSAVWA
+403 VPVALLVLLSGVWA
-417 FEYSLLEAFPM
+417 FEYSLLTLFRPLVM
-428 SVKLLGFGLPA
+428 LLGFAVPA
-439 AGCVLLAR
+439 AVCILLAR
-447 SPRRFAP
+447 SPRRFVP
-454 CFALL
+454 CYALL
-459 LFAYPF
+459 LLGYPF
-465 IQINHDVTVKQR
+465 IHVNHDVTLKQR
-477 GFFGVNEIATVGDF
+477 GFFGVNEIATVGEF
-491 RKLINGRT
+491 RTLINGRT

-506 DESEDPQPLSYYH
+506 EETENPLPLSYYH
-519 PEGPVG
+519 PDGPVG
-525 DLFREFGDQQERI
+525 DLFRQFGDQQNRI

-544 IGTIAAYGKP
+544 VGTIAAYGQA
-554 NQEIDFYEIDPMVYQ
+554 NQQLDFYEIDPIVYQ
-569 MASDDRYFSYLNSA
+569 MASDENYFSYLSSA
-583 NCDVDVILG
+583 RSDVEVILG

-600 RRKKQSQLTNVS
+600 RRKRMSRLTNVAW
-612 YSVNNGNDLSDDN
+612 
-625 DLSDQDR
+625 R
-632 DNSPTRD
+632 PNSNETQTKNRL
-639 HYGLMILDAFGS
+639 YGMMILDAFGS

-659 TEEAVQLY
+659 TEEAVELY

-692 AAISQRFGLYSAVR
+692 AALSQHFGLHSAVR
-706 TDAQLTQSQRQS
+706 TDAQLTQSDRQA
-718 GHSASRYMIFSRD
+718 GRSASRYMIFSRD
-731 EETIERFLNLDN
+731 KETIDRFLDLKN
-743 GWQALKSEHPVRW
+743 GWQPLKSDRPVHW

>member
-1 MRSLIFS
+1 MRSLVFS
-8 LTLLIS
+8 LTLLLS
-14 SFLLFLVQPMIGRL
+14 SFLLFLVQPMIGRM

-84 LPMEIMDGW
+84 LPMKIVDSW

-126 LQRWFSLSTPDEEQ
+126 LQRWFSLSASETDQ

-152 VGSLVALISYP
+152 FGSLVALISYP
-163 FVFERIMGLTDQGTF
+163 FVFERIMGLTNQGIF
-178 WTAGFFLLTCMFAG
+178 WASGFLLLTCMFAN
-192 CAWYTLANAKREHLI
+192 CAWYTLRNARPEVLTRPRTKTH
-207 QTSAKSTVTPL
+207 TAPL
-218 TWRKR
+218 SWNQRV
-223 IRYITLAAIPS
+223 RYIVLAAIPS

-269 FANRQVLPH
+269 FAKRQLLPH
-278 WLVVRT
+278 RWIVRAT
-284 MPYFLLLMPV
+284 PFFLLAMPLV
-294 LISADLGGN
+294 MTIDLGDN
-303 PAIMI
+303 PALMI
-308 AAHFTVFFVVA
+308 AAHFAVFFVVA

-330 PPVDQLTEFYLMM
+330 PPVEQLTEFYLMM

-370 MLVAACLIIPSWQ
+370 VLIAASLALPAWREIADGQNSTDRSPA
-383 HVCGKTVVP
+383 
-392 PSWLDIKEVWA
+392 PSWLSIEKIWA
-403 APVALMVLLSAVWA
+403 VPVALLVLLSGVWA
-417 FEYSLLEAFPM
+417 FEYSLLKLFRPLVM
-428 SVKLLGFGLPA
+428 LLGFAVPA
-439 AGCVLLAR
+439 AVCILLAR
-447 SPRRFAP
+447 SPRRFVP
-454 CFALL
+454 CYALL
-459 LFAYPF
+459 LLGYPF
-465 IQINHDVTVKQR
+465 IHVNHDVTLKQR
-477 GFFGVNEIATVGDF
+477 GFFGVNEIATVGEF
-491 RKLINGRT
+491 RTLINGRT

-506 DESEDPQPLSYYH
+506 EETENPLPLSYYH
-519 PEGPVG
+519 PDGPVG
-525 DLFREFGDQQERI
+525 DLFRQFGDQQNRI

-544 IGTIAAYGKP
+544 VGTIAAYGQA
-554 NQEIDFYEIDPMVYQ
+554 NQQLDFYEIDPIVYQ
-569 MASDDRYFSYLNSA
+569 MASDENYFSYLSSA
-583 NCDVDVILG
+583 RSDVEVILG

-600 RRKKQSQLTNVS
+600 RRKRMSRLTNVAW
-612 YSVNNGNDLSDDN
+612 
-625 DLSDQDR
+625 R
-632 DNSPTRD
+632 PNSNETQTKNRL
-639 HYGLMILDAFGS
+639 YGMMILDAFGS

-659 TEEAVQLY
+659 TEEAVELY

-692 AAISQRFGLYSAVR
+692 AALSQHFGLHSAVR
-706 TDAQLTQSQRQS
+706 TDAQLTQADRQS
-718 GHSASRYMIFSRD
+718 GRSASRYMIFSRD
-731 EETIERFLNLDN
+731 KETIDRFLDLEN
-743 GWQALKSEHPVRW
+743 GWQPLKSDRPVHW

>member
-1 MRSLIFS
+1 MRSLVFS
-8 LTLLIS
+8 LTLLLS
-14 SFLLFLVQPMIGRL
+14 SFLLFLVQPMIGRM

-84 LPMEIMDGW
+84 LPMKIVDSW

-126 LQRWFSLSTPDEEQ
+126 LQRWFSLSASETEQ

-152 VGSLVALISYP
+152 FGSLVALISYP
-163 FVFERIMGLTDQGTF
+163 FVFERIMGLTNQGIF
-178 WTAGFFLLTCMFAG
+178 WASGFLLLTCMFAN
-192 CAWYTLANAKREHLI
+192 CAWYTLRNARPEVLTRPRTKTH
-207 QTSAKSTVTPL
+207 TAPL
-218 TWRKR
+218 SWNQRV
-223 IRYITLAAIPS
+223 RYIVLAAIPS

-269 FANRQVLPH
+269 FAKRQLLPH
-278 WLVVRT
+278 RWIVRAT
-284 MPYFLLLMPV
+284 PFFLLAMPLV
-294 LISADLGGN
+294 MTIDLGDN
-303 PAIMI
+303 PALMI
-308 AAHFTVFFVVA
+308 AAHFAVFFVVA

-330 PPVDQLTEFYLMM
+330 PPVEQLTEFYLMM

-370 MLVAACLIIPSWQ
+370 VLIAASLALPAWREIADGQNSTDRSPA
-383 HVCGKTVVP
+383 
-392 PSWLDIKEVWA
+392 PSWLSIEKIWA
-403 APVALMVLLSAVWA
+403 VPVALLVLLSGVWA
-417 FEYSLLEAFPM
+417 FEYSLLKLFRPLVM
-428 SVKLLGFGLPA
+428 LLGFAVPA
-439 AGCVLLAR
+439 AVCILLAR
-447 SPRRFAP
+447 SPRRFVP
-454 CFALL
+454 CYALL
-459 LFAYPF
+459 LLGYPF
-465 IQINHDVTVKQR
+465 IHVNHDVTLKQR
-477 GFFGVNEIATVGDF
+477 GFFGVNEIATVGEF
-491 RKLINGRT
+491 RTLINGRT

-506 DESEDPQPLSYYH
+506 EETENPLPLSYYH
-519 PEGPVG
+519 PDGPVG
-525 DLFREFGDQQERI
+525 DLFRQFGDQQNRI

-544 IGTIAAYGKP
+544 VGTIAAYGQA
-554 NQEIDFYEIDPMVYQ
+554 NQQLDFYEIDPIVYQ
-569 MASDDRYFSYLNSA
+569 MASDENYFSYLSSA
-583 NCDVDVILG
+583 RSDVEVILG

-600 RRKKQSQLTNVS
+600 RRKRMSRLTNVAW
-612 YSVNNGNDLSDDN
+612 
-625 DLSDQDR
+625 R
-632 DNSPTRD
+632 PNSNETQTKNRL
-639 HYGLMILDAFGS
+639 YGMMILDAFGS

-659 TEEAVQLY
+659 TEEAVELY

-692 AAISQRFGLYSAVR
+692 AALSQHFGLHSAVR
-706 TDAQLTQSQRQS
+706 TDAQLTQADRQA
-718 GHSASRYMIFSRD
+718 GRSASRYMIFSRD
-731 EETIERFLNLDN
+731 KETIDRFLDLEN
-743 GWQALKSEHPVRW
+743 GWQPLKSDRPVHW

>member
-1 MRSLIFS
+1 MRSLVFS
-8 LTLLIS
+8 LTLLLS
-14 SFLLFLVQPMIGRL
+14 SFLLFLVQPMIGRM

-84 LPMEIMDGW
+84 LPMKIVDSW

-126 LQRWFSLSTPDEEQ
+126 LQRWFSLSASETEQ

-152 VGSLVALISYP
+152 FGSLVALISYP
-163 FVFERIMGLTDQGTF
+163 FVFERIMGLTNQGIF
-178 WTAGFFLLTCMFAG
+178 WASGFLLLTCMFAN
-192 CAWYTLANAKREHLI
+192 CAWYTLRNARPEVLTRPRTKTH
-207 QTSAKSTVTPL
+207 TAPL
-218 TWRKR
+218 SWNQRV
-223 IRYITLAAIPS
+223 RYIVLAAIPS

-269 FANRQVLPH
+269 FAKRQLLPH
-278 WLVVRT
+278 RWIVRAT
-284 MPYFLLLMPV
+284 PFFLLAMPLV
-294 LISADLGGN
+294 MTIDLGDN
-303 PAIMI
+303 PALMI
-308 AAHFTVFFVVA
+308 AAHFAVFFVVA

-330 PPVDQLTEFYLMM
+330 PPVEQLTEFYLMM

-370 MLVAACLIIPSWQ
+370 VLIAASLVLPAWREIADGQNSTDRSPA
-383 HVCGKTVVP
+383 
-392 PSWLDIKEVWA
+392 PSWLSIEKIWA
-403 APVALMVLLSAVWA
+403 VPVALLVLLSGVWA
-417 FEYSLLEAFPM
+417 FEYSLLTLFRPLVM
-428 SVKLLGFGLPA
+428 LLGFAVPA
-439 AGCVLLAR
+439 AVCILLAR
-447 SPRRFAP
+447 SPRRFVP
-454 CFALL
+454 CYALL
-459 LFAYPF
+459 LLGYPF
-465 IQINHDVTVKQR
+465 IHVNHDVTLKQR
-477 GFFGVNEIATVGDF
+477 GFFGVNEIATVGEF
-491 RKLINGRT
+491 RTLINGRT

-506 DESEDPQPLSYYH
+506 EETENPLPLSYYH
-519 PEGPVG
+519 PDGPVG
-525 DLFREFGDQQERI
+525 DLFRQFGDQQNRI

-544 IGTIAAYGKP
+544 VGTIAAYGQA
-554 NQEIDFYEIDPMVYQ
+554 NQQLDFYEIDPIVYQ
-569 MASDDRYFSYLNSA
+569 MASDENYFSYLSSA
-583 NCDVDVILG
+583 RSDVEVILG

-600 RRKKQSQLTNVS
+600 RRKRMSRLTNVAW
-612 YSVNNGNDLSDDN
+612 
-625 DLSDQDR
+625 R
-632 DNSPTRD
+632 PNSNETQTKNRL
-639 HYGLMILDAFGS
+639 YGMMILDAFGS

-659 TEEAVQLY
+659 TEEAVELY

-692 AAISQRFGLYSAVR
+692 AALSQHFGLHSAVR
-706 TDAQLTQSQRQS
+706 TDAQLTQADRQS
-718 GHSASRYMIFSRD
+718 GRSASRYMIFSRD
-731 EETIERFLNLDN
+731 KETIDRFLDLEN
-743 GWQALKSEHPVRW
+743 GWQPLKSDRPVHW

>member
-1 MRSLIFS
+1 MRSLVFS
-8 LTLLIS
+8 LTLLLS
-14 SFLLFLVQPMIGRL
+14 SFLLFLVQPMIGRM

-84 LPMEIMDGW
+84 LPMKIVDSW

-126 LQRWFSLSTPDEEQ
+126 LQRWFSLSASETEQ

-152 VGSLVALISYP
+152 FGSLVALISYP
-163 FVFERIMGLTDQGTF
+163 FVFERIMGLTNQGIF
-178 WTAGFFLLTCMFAG
+178 WASGFLLLTCMFAN
-192 CAWYTLANAKREHLI
+192 CAWYTLRNARPEVLTRPRTKTH
-207 QTSAKSTVTPL
+207 TAPL
-218 TWRKR
+218 SWNQRV
-223 IRYITLAAIPS
+223 RYIVLAAIPS

-269 FANRQVLPH
+269 FAKRQLLPH
-278 WLVVRT
+278 RWIVRAT
-284 MPYFLLLMPV
+284 PFFLLAMPLV
-294 LISADLGGN
+294 MTIDLGDN
-303 PAIMI
+303 PALMI
-308 AAHFTVFFVVA
+308 AAHFAVFFVVA

-330 PPVDQLTEFYLMM
+330 PPVEQLTEFYLMM

-370 MLVAACLIIPSWQ
+370 VLIAASLALPAWREIADGQNSTDRSPA
-383 HVCGKTVVP
+383 
-392 PSWLDIKEVWA
+392 PSWLSIEKIWA
-403 APVALMVLLSAVWA
+403 VPVALLVLLSGVWA
-417 FEYSLLEAFPM
+417 FEYSLLTLFRPLVM
-428 SVKLLGFGLPA
+428 LLGFAVPA
-439 AGCVLLAR
+439 AVCILLAR
-447 SPRRFAP
+447 SPRRFVP
-454 CFALL
+454 CYALL
-459 LFAYPF
+459 LLGYPF
-465 IQINHDVTVKQR
+465 IHVNHDVTLKQR
-477 GFFGVNEIATVGDF
+477 GFFGVNEIATVGEF
-491 RKLINGRT
+491 RTLINGRT

-506 DESEDPQPLSYYH
+506 EETENPLPLSYYH
-519 PEGPVG
+519 PDGPVG
-525 DLFREFGDQQERI
+525 DLFRQFGDQQNRI

-544 IGTIAAYGKP
+544 VGTIAAYGQA
-554 NQEIDFYEIDPMVYQ
+554 NQQLDFYEIDPIVYQ
-569 MASDDRYFSYLNSA
+569 MASDENYFSYLSSA
-583 NCDVDVILG
+583 RSDVEVILG

-600 RRKKQSQLTNVS
+600 RRKRMSRLTNVAW
-612 YSVNNGNDLSDDN
+612 
-625 DLSDQDR
+625 R
-632 DNSPTRD
+632 PNSNETQTKNRL
-639 HYGLMILDAFGS
+639 YGMMILDAFGS

-659 TEEAVQLY
+659 TEEAVELY

-692 AAISQRFGLYSAVR
+692 AALSQHFGLHSAVR
-706 TDAQLTQSQRQS
+706 TDAQLTQADRQS
-718 GHSASRYMIFSRD
+718 GRSASRYMIFSRD
-731 EETIERFLNLDN
+731 KETIDRFLDLEN
-743 GWQALKSEHPVRW
+743 GWQPLKSDRPVHW

>member
-1 MRSLIFS
+1 MRSLVFS
-8 LTLLIS
+8 LTLLLS
-14 SFLLFLVQPMIGRL
+14 SFLLFLVQPMIGRM

-84 LPMEIMDGW
+84 LPMKIVDSW

-126 LQRWFSLSTPDEEQ
+126 LQRWFSLSASETEQ

-152 VGSLVALISYP
+152 FGSLVALISYP
-163 FVFERIMGLTDQGTF
+163 FVFERIMGLTNQGIF
-178 WTAGFFLLTCMFAG
+178 WASGFLLLTCMFAN
-192 CAWYTLANAKREHLI
+192 CAWYTLRNARPEVLTRPRTKTH
-207 QTSAKSTVTPL
+207 TAPL
-218 TWRKR
+218 SWNQRV
-223 IRYITLAAIPS
+223 RYIVLAAIPS

-269 FANRQVLPH
+269 FAKRQLLPH
-278 WLVVRT
+278 RWIVRAT
-284 MPYFLLLMPV
+284 PFFLLAMPLV
-294 LISADLGGN
+294 MTIDLGDN
-303 PAIMI
+303 PALMI
-308 AAHFTVFFVVA
+308 AAHFAVFFVVA

-330 PPVDQLTEFYLMM
+330 PPVEQLTEFYLMM

-370 MLVAACLIIPSWQ
+370 VLIAASLALPAWREIADGQNSTDRSPA
-383 HVCGKTVVP
+383 
-392 PSWLDIKEVWA
+392 PSWLSIEKIWA
-403 APVALMVLLSAVWA
+403 VPVALLVLLSGVWA
-417 FEYSLLEAFPM
+417 FEYSLLKLFRPLVM
-428 SVKLLGFGLPA
+428 LLGFAVPA
-439 AGCVLLAR
+439 AVCILLAR
-447 SPRRFAP
+447 SPRRFVP
-454 CFALL
+454 CYALL
-459 LFAYPF
+459 LLGYPF
-465 IQINHDVTVKQR
+465 IHVNHDVTLKQR
-477 GFFGVNEIATVGDF
+477 GFFGVNEIATVGEF
-491 RKLINGRT
+491 RTLINGRT

-506 DESEDPQPLSYYH
+506 EETENPLPLSYYH
-519 PEGPVG
+519 PDGPVG
-525 DLFREFGDQQERI
+525 DLFRQFGDQQNRI

-544 IGTIAAYGKP
+544 VGTIAAYGQA
-554 NQEIDFYEIDPMVYQ
+554 NQQLDFYEIDPIVYQ
-569 MASDDRYFSYLNSA
+569 MASDENYFSYLSSA
-583 NCDVDVILG
+583 RSDVEVILG

-600 RRKKQSQLTNVS
+600 RRKRMSRLTNVAW
-612 YSVNNGNDLSDDN
+612 
-625 DLSDQDR
+625 R
-632 DNSPTRD
+632 PNSNETQTKNRL
-639 HYGLMILDAFGS
+639 YGMMILDAFGS

-659 TEEAVQLY
+659 TEEAVELY

-692 AAISQRFGLYSAVR
+692 AALSQHFGLHSAVR
-706 TDAQLTQSQRQS
+706 TDAQLTQADRQS
-718 GHSASRYMIFSRD
+718 GRSASRYMIFSRD
-731 EETIERFLNLDN
+731 KETIDRFLDLEN
-743 GWQALKSEHPVRW
+743 GWQPLKSDRPVHW

>member
-1 MRSLIFS
+1 MRSLVFS
-8 LTLLIS
+8 LTLLLS
-14 SFLLFLVQPMIGRL
+14 SFLLFLVQPMIGRM

-84 LPMEIMDGW
+84 LPMKIVDSW

-126 LQRWFSLSTPDEEQ
+126 LQRWFSLSASETDQ

-152 VGSLVALISYP
+152 FGSLVALISYP
-163 FVFERIMGLTDQGTF
+163 FVFERIMGLTNQGIF
-178 WTAGFFLLTCMFAG
+178 WASGFLLLTCMFAN
-192 CAWYTLANAKREHLI
+192 CAWYTLRNARPEVLTRPRTKTH
-207 QTSAKSTVTPL
+207 TPPL
-218 TWRKR
+218 SWNQRV
-223 IRYITLAAIPS
+223 RYIVLAAIPS

-269 FANRQVLPH
+269 FAKRQLLPH
-278 WLVVRT
+278 RWIVRAT
-284 MPYFLLLMPV
+284 PFFLLAMPLV
-294 LISADLGGN
+294 MTIDLGDN
-303 PAIMI
+303 PALMI
-308 AAHFTVFFVVA
+308 AAHFAVFFVVA

-330 PPVDQLTEFYLMM
+330 PPVEQLTECYLMM

-370 MLVAACLIIPSWQ
+370 VLIAASLVLPAWREIADEQNSTDRSPA
-383 HVCGKTVVP
+383 
-392 PSWLDIKEVWA
+392 PSWLSIEKIWA
-403 APVALMVLLSAVWA
+403 VPVALLVLLSGVWA
-417 FEYSLLEAFPM
+417 FEYSLLKLFRPLVM
-428 SVKLLGFGLPA
+428 LLGFAVPA
-439 AGCVLLAR
+439 AVCILLAR
-447 SPRRFAP
+447 SPRRFVP
-454 CFALL
+454 CYALL
-459 LFAYPF
+459 LLGYPF
-465 IQINHDVTVKQR
+465 IHVNHDVTLKQR
-477 GFFGVNEIATVGDF
+477 GFFGVNEIATVGEF
-491 RKLINGRT
+491 RTLINGRT

-506 DESEDPQPLSYYH
+506 EETENPLPLSYYH
-519 PEGPVG
+519 PDGPVG
-525 DLFREFGDQQERI
+525 DLFRQFGDQQNRI

-544 IGTIAAYGKP
+544 VGTIAAYGQA
-554 NQEIDFYEIDPMVYQ
+554 NQQLDFYEIDPIVYQ
-569 MASDDRYFSYLNSA
+569 MASDENYFSYLSSA
-583 NCDVDVILG
+583 RSDVEVILG

-600 RRKKQSQLTNVS
+600 RRKRMSRLTNVAW
-612 YSVNNGNDLSDDN
+612 
-625 DLSDQDR
+625 R
-632 DNSPTRD
+632 PNSNETQTKNRL
-639 HYGLMILDAFGS
+639 YGMMILDAFGS

-659 TEEAVQLY
+659 TEEAVELY

-692 AAISQRFGLYSAVR
+692 AALSQHFGLHSAVR
-706 TDAQLTQSQRQS
+706 TDAQLTQADRQS
-718 GHSASRYMIFSRD
+718 GRSASRYMIFSRD
-731 EETIERFLNLDN
+731 KETIDRFLDLEN
-743 GWQALKSEHPVRW
+743 GWQPLKSDRPVHW

>member
-1 MRSLIFS
+1 MRSLVFS
-8 LTLLIS
+8 LTLLLS
-14 SFLLFLVQPMIGRL
+14 SFLLFLVQPMIGRM

-84 LPMEIMDGW
+84 LPMKIVDSW

-126 LQRWFSLSTPDEEQ
+126 LQRWFSLSASETEQ

-152 VGSLVALISYP
+152 FGSLVALISYP
-163 FVFERIMGLTDQGTF
+163 FVFERIMGLTNQGIF
-178 WTAGFFLLTCMFAG
+178 WASGFLLLTCMFAN
-192 CAWYTLANAKREHLI
+192 CAWYTLRNARPEVLTRPRTKTH
-207 QTSAKSTVTPL
+207 TAPL
-218 TWRKR
+218 SWNQRV
-223 IRYITLAAIPS
+223 RYIVLAAIPS

-269 FANRQVLPH
+269 FAKRQLLPH
-278 WLVVRT
+278 RWIVRAT
-284 MPYFLLLMPV
+284 PFFLLAMPLV
-294 LISADLGGN
+294 MTIDLGDN
-303 PAIMI
+303 PALMI
-308 AAHFTVFFVVA
+308 AAHFAVFFVVA

-330 PPVDQLTEFYLMM
+330 PPVEQLTEFYLMM

-370 MLVAACLIIPSWQ
+370 VLIAASLALPAWREIADGQNSTDRSPA
-383 HVCGKTVVP
+383 
-392 PSWLDIKEVWA
+392 PSWLSIEKIWA
-403 APVALMVLLSAVWA
+403 VPVALLVLLSGVWA
-417 FEYSLLEAFPM
+417 FEYSLLTLFRPLVM
-428 SVKLLGFGLPA
+428 LLGFAVPA
-439 AGCVLLAR
+439 AVCILLAR
-447 SPRRFAP
+447 SPRRFVP
-454 CFALL
+454 CYALL
-459 LFAYPF
+459 LLGYPF
-465 IQINHDVTVKQR
+465 IHVNHDVTLKQR
-477 GFFGVNEIATVGDF
+477 GFFGVNEIATVGEF
-491 RKLINGRT
+491 RTLINGRT

-506 DESEDPQPLSYYH
+506 EETENPLPLSYYH
-519 PEGPVG
+519 PDGPVG
-525 DLFREFGDQQERI
+525 DLFRQFGDQQNRI

-544 IGTIAAYGKP
+544 VGTIAAYGQA
-554 NQEIDFYEIDPMVYQ
+554 NQQLDFYEIDPIVYQ
-569 MASDDRYFSYLNSA
+569 MASDENYFSYLSSA
-583 NCDVDVILG
+583 RSDVEVILG

-600 RRKKQSQLTNVS
+600 RRKRMSRLTNVAW
-612 YSVNNGNDLSDDN
+612 
-625 DLSDQDR
+625 R
-632 DNSPTRD
+632 PNSNETQTKNRL
-639 HYGLMILDAFGS
+639 YGMMILDAFGS

-659 TEEAVQLY
+659 TEEAVELY

-692 AAISQRFGLYSAVR
+692 AALSQHFGLHSAVR
-706 TDAQLTQSQRQS
+706 TDAQLTQSDRQS
-718 GHSASRYMIFSRD
+718 GRSASRYMIFSRD
-731 EETIERFLNLDN
+731 KETIDRFLDLEN
-743 GWQALKSEHPVRW
+743 GWQPLKSDRPVHW

>member
-1 MRSLIFS
+1 MRSLVFS
-8 LTLLIS
+8 LTLLLS
-14 SFLLFLVQPMIGRL
+14 SFLLFLVQPMIGRM

-84 LPMEIMDGW
+84 LPMKIVDSW

-126 LQRWFSLSTPDEEQ
+126 LQRWFSLSASETEQ

-152 VGSLVALISYP
+152 FGSLVALISYP
-163 FVFERIMGLTDQGTF
+163 FVFERIMGLTNQGIF
-178 WTAGFFLLTCMFAG
+178 WASGFLLLTCMFAN
-192 CAWYTLANAKREHLI
+192 CAWYTLRNARPEVLTRPRTKTH
-207 QTSAKSTVTPL
+207 TAPL
-218 TWRKR
+218 SWNQRV
-223 IRYITLAAIPS
+223 RYIVLAAIPS

-269 FANRQVLPH
+269 FAKRKLLPH
-278 WLVVRT
+278 RWIVRAT
-284 MPYFLLLMPV
+284 PFFLLAMPLV
-294 LISADLGGN
+294 MTIDLGDN
-303 PAIMI
+303 PALMI
-308 AAHFTVFFVVA
+308 AAHFAVFFVVA

-330 PPVDQLTEFYLMM
+330 PPVEQLTEFYLMM

-370 MLVAACLIIPSWQ
+370 VLIAASLALPAWREIADGQNSTDRSPA
-383 HVCGKTVVP
+383 
-392 PSWLDIKEVWA
+392 PSWLSIEKIWA
-403 APVALMVLLSAVWA
+403 VPVALLVLLSGVWA
-417 FEYSLLEAFPM
+417 FEYSLLTLFRPLVM
-428 SVKLLGFGLPA
+428 LLGFAVPA
-439 AGCVLLAR
+439 AVCILLAR
-447 SPRRFAP
+447 SPRRFVP
-454 CFALL
+454 CYALL
-459 LFAYPF
+459 LLGYPF
-465 IQINHDVTVKQR
+465 IHVNHDVTLKQR
-477 GFFGVNEIATVGDF
+477 GFFGVNEIATVGEF
-491 RKLINGRT
+491 RTLINGRT

-506 DESEDPQPLSYYH
+506 EETENPLPLSYYH
-519 PEGPVG
+519 PDGPVG
-525 DLFREFGDQQERI
+525 DLFRQFGDQQNRI

-544 IGTIAAYGKP
+544 VGTIAAYGQA
-554 NQEIDFYEIDPMVYQ
+554 NQQLDFYEIDPIVYQ
-569 MASDDRYFSYLNSA
+569 MASDENYFSYLSSA
-583 NCDVDVILG
+583 RSDVEVILG

-600 RRKKQSQLTNVS
+600 RRKRMSRLTNVAW
-612 YSVNNGNDLSDDN
+612 
-625 DLSDQDR
+625 R
-632 DNSPTRD
+632 PNSNETQTKNRL
-639 HYGLMILDAFGS
+639 YGMMILDAFGS

-659 TEEAVQLY
+659 TEEAVELY

-692 AAISQRFGLYSAVR
+692 AALSQHFGLHSAVR
-706 TDAQLTQSQRQS
+706 TDAQLTQSDRQS
-718 GHSASRYMIFSRD
+718 GRSASRYMIFSRD
-731 EETIERFLNLDN
+731 KETIDRFLDLEN
-743 GWQALKSEHPVRW
+743 GWQPLKSDRPVHW

>member
-1 MRSLIFS
+1 MRSLVFS
-8 LTLLIS
+8 LTLLLS
-14 SFLLFLVQPMIGRL
+14 SFLLFLVQPMIGRM

-84 LPMEIMDGW
+84 LPMKIVDSW
-93 AAPVDSNPMFW
+93 AAPVDSNPMSW

-126 LQRWFSLSTPDEEQ
+126 LQRWFSLSASETEQ

-152 VGSLVALISYP
+152 FGSLVALISYP
-163 FVFERIMGLTDQGTF
+163 FVFERIMGLTNQGIF
-178 WTAGFFLLTCMFAG
+178 WASGFLLLTCMFAN
-192 CAWYTLANAKREHLI
+192 CAWYTLRNARPEVLTRPRTKTH
-207 QTSAKSTVTPL
+207 TAPL
-218 TWRKR
+218 SWNQRV
-223 IRYITLAAIPS
+223 RYIVLAAIPS

-269 FANRQVLPH
+269 FAKRQLLPH
-278 WLVVRT
+278 RWIVRAT
-284 MPYFLLLMPV
+284 PFFLLAMPLV
-294 LISADLGGN
+294 MTIDLGDN
-303 PAIMI
+303 PALMI
-308 AAHFTVFFVVA
+308 AAHFAVFFVVA

-330 PPVDQLTEFYLMM
+330 PPVEQLTEFYLMM

-370 MLVAACLIIPSWQ
+370 VLIAASLALPAWREIADGQNSTDRSPA
-383 HVCGKTVVP
+383 
-392 PSWLDIKEVWA
+392 PSWLSIEKIWA
-403 APVALMVLLSAVWA
+403 VPVALLVLLSGVWA
-417 FEYSLLEAFPM
+417 FEYSLLTLFRPLVM
-428 SVKLLGFGLPA
+428 LLGFAVPA
-439 AGCVLLAR
+439 AVCILLAR
-447 SPRRFAP
+447 SPRRFVP
-454 CFALL
+454 CYALL
-459 LFAYPF
+459 LLGYPF
-465 IQINHDVTVKQR
+465 IHVNHDVTLKQR
-477 GFFGVNEIATVGDF
+477 GFFGVNEIATVGEF
-491 RKLINGRT
+491 RTLINGRT

-506 DESEDPQPLSYYH
+506 EETENPLPLSYYH
-519 PEGPVG
+519 PDGPVG
-525 DLFREFGDQQERI
+525 DLFRQFGDQQNRI

-544 IGTIAAYGKP
+544 VGTIAAYGQA
-554 NQEIDFYEIDPMVYQ
+554 NQQLDFYEIDPIVYQ
-569 MASDDRYFSYLNSA
+569 MASDENYFSYLSSA
-583 NCDVDVILG
+583 RSDVEVILG

-600 RRKKQSQLTNVS
+600 RRKRMSRLTNVAW
-612 YSVNNGNDLSDDN
+612 
-625 DLSDQDR
+625 R
-632 DNSPTRD
+632 PNSNETQTKNRL
-639 HYGLMILDAFGS
+639 YGMMILDAFGS

-659 TEEAVQLY
+659 TEEAVELY

-692 AAISQRFGLYSAVR
+692 AALSQHFGLHSAVR
-706 TDAQLTQSQRQS
+706 TDAQLTQADRQS
-718 GHSASRYMIFSRD
+718 GRSASRYMIFSRD
-731 EETIERFLNLDN
+731 KETIDRFLDLEN
-743 GWQALKSEHPVRW
+743 GWQPLKSDRPVHW